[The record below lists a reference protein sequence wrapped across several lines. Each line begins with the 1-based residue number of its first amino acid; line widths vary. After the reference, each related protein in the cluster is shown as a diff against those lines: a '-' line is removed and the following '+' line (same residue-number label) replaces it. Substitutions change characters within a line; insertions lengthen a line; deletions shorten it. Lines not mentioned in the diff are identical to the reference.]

1 MDKLEQVK
9 VLLLKINGNENQAE
23 NINSLDLIIRSESKN
38 YTSYS
43 KLIYDIFLSLL
54 KNYKSSN
61 YSYSAYKSWYIQYD
75 NLELSWDGR
84 DEYLYLWDTSE
95 GTKNTIKVIEADKI
109 NYQIIQ
115 EFKQLIAT

>member
-38 YTSYS
+38 YTIYS
-43 KLIYDIFLSLL
+43 KLIYDIFLLLL

-84 DEYLYLWDTSE
+84 DEYLYLWNTSE